1 MADISYKTL
10 IAPSFYGLWND
21 VVQQKYPE
29 IWLAG
34 GRGCIDGDTL
44 IDTPKGC
51 VKVRDFNGGLIY
63 SIGEYGQVVE
73 TIACRPIRYTK
84 ENLFRVNVGSKSI
97 LVTEEHKFLTK
108 NGWKKL
114 KDISEGEPIAFY
126 ESSYCQKPL
135 QPIPSSIIQT
145 ASFDVHQ
152 SKACRCRSS
161 IVPLHWKKDSLYH
174 FLRHC
179 DESPEVSHE
188 DALRLMR
195 TLLGLIYRYWQD
207 FHLCD
212 ELPPREGETYLDVFQ
227 QLADVLGCN
236 HYDLH
241 KDDSKHERK
250 YNHCEQQPFHHSKQD
265 CHFLPLGKHYASE
278 GNGIL
283 QRLSELLLET
293 VPLMAQSQ
301 KSEVL
306 ACNIQLIVE
315 LVLSSISHLDSLEGG
330 LFESDASAP
339 PKDYRGDSTL
349 QMLSDKLQHT
359 VHDESYSD
367 SFLIKEN
374 KCLHNRHYTT
384 WMPIKSIRFEKKDY
398 YYDLFVP
405 VYNNYIAEGF
415 VNHNSTKSSFV
426 STCIPL
432 LMEMNPR
439 VHCCCFRKFG
449 TNLADSV
456 YSQFEFTINEKL
468 TPIADHWVFKKS
480 PLKIVNARTG
490 QQILFRGLDDPQK
503 VKSLKAPFGYFGL
516 IWIEELA
523 EFDGIEEVRN
533 VLQSLR
539 RGGHYFQTFC
549 SYNPPETSSNWV
561 NHEASVPQIV
571 DGKLYRYV
579 HHSDYRTVPRE
590 WLGDDFFT
598 SAELLR
604 STNERAFR
612 HEYLGEVTGN
622 GGAVFP
628 NVVPLEMSDE
638 MISHFD
644 SRRFGLDFGFALDP
658 LHYSA
663 SHYDKKH
670 RDLYIWDEINELNC
684 TNIALAELLKAKQE
698 DIGFNYIM
706 CDAAEPKSI
715 AELEGLGVNVLPA
728 QKGPDS
734 RRFSY
739 RFLQSLAHIFIDPRR
754 CPISYKAFVQC
765 EYLKNK
771 AGEFISRYPE
781 NGGDDPIDSVRY
793 AIMDDAI
800 EAGLF

>member
-1 MADISYKTL
+1 MADISYKDL

-21 VVQQKYPE
+21 VVNQKYPE

-34 GRGCIDGDTL
+34 GRG
-44 IDTPKGC
+44 
-51 VKVRDFNGGLIY
+51 
-63 SIGEYGQVVE
+63 
-73 TIACRPIRYTK
+73 
-84 ENLFRVNVGSKSI
+84 
-97 LVTEEHKFLTK
+97 
-108 NGWKKL
+108 
-114 KDISEGEPIAFY
+114 
-126 ESSYCQKPL
+126 
-135 QPIPSSIIQT
+135 
-145 ASFDVHQ
+145 
-152 SKACRCRSS
+152 
-161 IVPLHWKKDSLYH
+161 
-174 FLRHC
+174 
-179 DESPEVSHE
+179 
-188 DALRLMR
+188 
-195 TLLGLIYRYWQD
+195 
-207 FHLCD
+207 
-212 ELPPREGETYLDVFQ
+212 
-227 QLADVLGCN
+227 
-236 HYDLH
+236 
-241 KDDSKHERK
+241 
-250 YNHCEQQPFHHSKQD
+250 
-265 CHFLPLGKHYASE
+265 
-278 GNGIL
+278 
-283 QRLSELLLET
+283 
-293 VPLMAQSQ
+293 
-301 KSEVL
+301 
-306 ACNIQLIVE
+306 
-315 LVLSSISHLDSLEGG
+315 
-330 LFESDASAP
+330 
-339 PKDYRGDSTL
+339 
-349 QMLSDKLQHT
+349 
-359 VHDESYSD
+359 
-367 SFLIKEN
+367 
-374 KCLHNRHYTT
+374 
-384 WMPIKSIRFEKKDY
+384 
-398 YYDLFVP
+398 
-405 VYNNYIAEGF
+405 
-415 VNHNSTKSSFV
+415 STKSSFV

-439 VHCCCFRKFG
+439 LHCCCFRKFG

-468 TPIADHWVFKKS
+468 KPIADHWIFKRS
-480 PLKIVNARTG
+480 PLKIVNSLTG

-516 IWIEELA
+516 IWLEELA

-561 NHEASVPQIV
+561 NHEASIPQIV

-579 HHSDYRTVPRE
+579 HHSDYRTVPRD
-590 WLGDDFFT
+590 WLGDDFFK

-604 STNERAFR
+604 TTNERAFR

-684 TNIALAELLKAKQE
+684 TNIALAEMLKAKKD

-739 RFLQSLAHIFIDPRR
+739 RFLQSLAHIYIDPRR
-754 CPISYKAFVQC
+754 CPKTYKAFVQC

-793 AIMDDAI
+793 ALMEDAI
-800 EAGLF
+800 DAGLF

>member
-1 MADISYKTL
+1 MADISYKDL
-10 IAPSFYGLWND
+10 IAPAFYGLWND
-21 VVQQKYPE
+21 VVNQKYPE

-44 IDTPKGC
+44 IDTPKGRIR
-51 VKVRDFNGGLIY
+51 VRDFKGGEVY
-63 SIGEYGQVVE
+63 SHVDGKIHLEKADTPHRNTVQDLFEVVADGNDE
-73 TIACRPIRYTK
+73 
-84 ENLFRVNVGSKSI
+84 SI
-97 LVTEEHKFLTK
+97 IVTDEHKFLTP
-108 NGWKKL
+108 NGWRMLKELDFGSPILLSKKGEVF
-114 KDISEGEPIAFY
+114 ISRFCG
-126 ESSYCQKPL
+126 
-135 QPIPSSIIQT
+135 
-145 ASFDVHQ
+145 
-152 SKACRCRSS
+152 CR
-161 IVPLHWKKDSLYH
+161 
-174 FLRHC
+174 F
-179 DESPEVSHE
+179 
-188 DALRLMR
+188 
-195 TLLGLIYRYWQD
+195 
-207 FHLCD
+207 
-212 ELPPREGETYLDVFQ
+212 
-227 QLADVLGCN
+227 
-236 HYDLH
+236 
-241 KDDSKHERK
+241 
-250 YNHCEQQPFHHSKQD
+250 
-265 CHFLPLGKHYASE
+265 
-278 GNGIL
+278 
-283 QRLSELLLET
+283 
-293 VPLMAQSQ
+293 
-301 KSEVL
+301 
-306 ACNIQLIVE
+306 
-315 LVLSSISHLDSLEGG
+315 
-330 LFESDASAP
+330 
-339 PKDYRGDSTL
+339 
-349 QMLSDKLQHT
+349 
-359 VHDESYSD
+359 
-367 SFLIKEN
+367 IK
-374 KCLHNRHYTT
+374 R
-384 WMPIKSIRFEKKDY
+384 DY
-398 YYDLFVP
+398 YWDFNVHGTH
-405 VYNNYIAEGF
+405 NYIAHGF
-415 VNHNSTKSSFV
+415 INHNSTKSSFV

-439 VHCCCFRKFG
+439 LHCCCFRKFG

-456 YSQFEFTINEKL
+456 YSQFEYTINEKL
-468 TPIADHWVFKKS
+468 RPIADHWVFKRS
-480 PLKIVNARTG
+480 PLKIVNSRTG

-516 IWIEELA
+516 IWLEELA

-561 NHEASVPQIV
+561 NHEASIPQEI

-579 HHSDYRTVPRE
+579 HHSDYRTVPKE
-590 WLGDDFFT
+590 WLGEDFFK

-638 MISHFD
+638 MIANFD

-684 TNIALAELLKAKQE
+684 TNIALAEMLKAKKD

-739 RFLQSLAHIFIDPRR
+739 RFLQSLAHIYIDPKR
-754 CPISYKAFVQC
+754 CPQTYKSFVQC

-800 EAGLF
+800 DAGLF

>member
-1 MADISYKTL
+1 MADISYKDL

-21 VVQQKYPE
+21 VVNQKYPE

-44 IDTPKGC
+44 IDTPQGRIRVKDFKGGE
-51 VKVRDFNGGLIY
+51 VYSYDNGRIHIAKADAPHRHTIQDLY
-63 SIGEYGQVVE
+63 QV
-73 TIACRPIRYTK
+73 IADNNDEDIT
-84 ENLFRVNVGSKSI
+84 
-97 LVTEEHKFLTK
+97 VTDEHKFLTPS
-108 NGWKKL
+108 GWKML
-114 KDISEGEPIAFY
+114 KELDY
-126 ESSYCQKPL
+126 ES
-135 QPIPSSIIQT
+135 PILLSINGEIK
-145 ASFDVHQ
+145 Q
-152 SKACRCRSS
+152 SKFRGCRF
-161 IVPLHWKKDSLYH
+161 WK
-174 FLRHC
+174 R
-179 DESPEVSHE
+179 
-188 DALRLMR
+188 
-195 TLLGLIYRYWQD
+195 
-207 FHLCD
+207 
-212 ELPPREGETYLDVFQ
+212 
-227 QLADVLGCN
+227 
-236 HYDLH
+236 
-241 KDDSKHERK
+241 
-250 YNHCEQQPFHHSKQD
+250 
-265 CHFLPLGKHYASE
+265 
-278 GNGIL
+278 
-283 QRLSELLLET
+283 
-293 VPLMAQSQ
+293 
-301 KSEVL
+301 
-306 ACNIQLIVE
+306 
-315 LVLSSISHLDSLEGG
+315 
-330 LFESDASAP
+330 
-339 PKDYRGDSTL
+339 
-349 QMLSDKLQHT
+349 
-359 VHDESYSD
+359 
-367 SFLIKEN
+367 
-374 KCLHNRHYTT
+374 
-384 WMPIKSIRFEKKDY
+384 DY
-398 YYDLFVP
+398 YWDFNVQGTH
-405 VYNNYIAEGF
+405 NYTAQGF
-415 VNHNSTKSSFV
+415 INHNSTKSSFV

-439 VHCCCFRKFG
+439 LHCCCFRKFG

-468 TPIADHWVFKKS
+468 KPIADHWIFKRS
-480 PLKIVNARTG
+480 PLKIVNSLTG

-516 IWIEELA
+516 IWLEELA

-561 NHEASVPQIV
+561 NHEASIPQIV
-571 DGKLYRYV
+571 EGKLYRYV
-579 HHSDYRTVPRE
+579 HHSDYRTVPRD
-590 WLGDDFFT
+590 WLGDDFFK

-604 STNERAFR
+604 TTNERAFR

-684 TNIALAELLKAKQE
+684 TNIALAEMLKAKKD

-739 RFLQSLAHIFIDPRR
+739 RFLQSLAHIYIDPRR
-754 CPISYKAFVQC
+754 CPKTYKAFVQC

-793 AIMDDAI
+793 ALMEDAI
-800 EAGLF
+800 DAGLF